1 MLPPTSSRVLAASM
15 AAVAILGTAVGTVL
29 AGGAPFNQLTF
40 NVLALPLPA
49 LGWLVAHRRPGNLY
63 GWLLLATADCLGV
76 GNLGVGLLVTADAG
90 WPVPLLVLAALMA
103 SVFAPFYGLSWVF
116 VPLFYPD
123 GRLPSRRWRVGG
135 WIAGAAIAVHWL
147 GVLLFP
153 DDASPLLPHNN
164 PLALTGP
171 AALVMAGLAGL
182 GQLVV
187 FGTAL
192 VVLGSLVAR
201 TRRASGPERRRLGW
215 MTAALAVTLGGFPI
229 AAFFLLTGSPA
240 AAWIPFMP
248 MLSALPAAIGVA
260 VFRHNLLDIR
270 VGVRGSRFFLVFDL
284 RPTVDELLSELAPD
298 LEEAEP
304 GELLGRLAEAVRTG
318 LDVRWAAVTLADGTR
333 VVAGEEKG
341 EPELTVPAGQGCIA
355 CGPRDGGLTRDDR
368 RLLRALAVPVGL
380 AIQSAG
386 LAARLVNAQEAERRR
401 IERNIHDGVQQE
413 IVALI
418 AGLELAR
425 ATGADTET
433 MTLLR
438 DQARQTLDDLR
449 ELAAGIHPSV
459 LSQGGLAEA
468 LEERCSRLP
477 VASKVRAD
485 PESRARRFPDEVE
498 GALYFTVSE
507 ALANAL
513 KHARASSVDVR
524 LTLSG
529 GRLGVTVSDD
539 GAGFDPGAVARRGLM
554 ALADRLAALGGG
566 LDVASAK
573 GEGTTV
579 RAWVPVHD

>member
-1 MLPPTSSRVLAASM
+1 MLSPTPTRVLAASM
-15 AAVAILGTAVGTVL
+15 AAVAILGIVAGTVL
-29 AGGAPFNQLTF
+29 EGSPPLAQLTF
-40 NVLALPLPA
+40 VALGLLLPA
-49 LGWLVAHRRPGNLY
+49 LGWLVAHRRPDNLY
-63 GWLLLATADCLGV
+63 GWLLLATADCLGL
-76 GNLGVGLLVTADAG
+76 GALGVGLLISADAG
-90 WPVPLLVLAALMA
+90 RPMPTLVLATLL
-103 SVFAPFYGLSWVF
+103 SSLFAPFYGISWVF
-116 VPLFYPD
+116 VPLFFPD
-123 GRLPSRRWRVGG
+123 GRLPSRRWRVVA
-135 WIAGAAIAVHWL
+135 WIAGVAIAAHWL

-153 DDASPLLPHNN
+153 EDVYVISPLGN
-164 PLALTGP
+164 PLGVTGP
-171 AALVMAGLAGL
+171 GALVVAGLAGL
-182 GQLVV
+182 GQLTV

-192 VVLGSLVAR
+192 TVLGSLVAR
-201 TRRASGPERRRLGW
+201 TCRASGPERRRLGW
-215 MTAALAVTLGGFPI
+215 MAAGLAVTLGGFLLGTFSI
-229 AAFFLLTGSPA
+229 VTESAATGVLVMPLLG
-240 AAWIPFMP
+240 
-248 MLSALPAAIGVA
+248 ALPAVIGVA

-284 RPTVDELLSELAPD
+284 RPTVDELLSELAPG

-304 GELLGRLAEAVRTG
+304 CELLGRLAEAVRTG

-333 VVAGEEKG
+333 VVAGEEEG
-341 EPELTVPAGQGCIA
+341 EPELTVPAGQGRIA

-380 AIQSAG
+380 AIQSTG

-413 IVALI
+413 VVALI

-425 ATGADTET
+425 ATGGDAET
-433 MTLLR
+433 LTLLR

-477 VASKVRAD
+477 VPSTVRAD
-485 PESRARRFPDEVE
+485 PEPRVRRFPDEVE

-507 ALANAL
+507 ALANTL
-513 KHARASSVDVR
+513 KHARASTVDVR

-529 GRLGVTVSDD
+529 GRLGVTVADD
-539 GAGFDPGAVARRGLM
+539 GEGFDPGTVTRRGLV

-573 GEGTTV
+573 GEGTRV

>member
-1 MLPPTSSRVLAASM
+1 MLPPTPTRVLAASM
-15 AAVAILGTAVGTVL
+15 AAVAILGIVAGTVL
-29 AGGAPFNQLTF
+29 EGGPPLAQLTF
-40 NVLALPLPA
+40 VALALPLPA
-49 LGWLVAHRRPGNLY
+49 LGWLVAHRRPDNLY
-63 GWLLLATADCLGV
+63 GWLLLATADCMGLGA
-76 GNLGVGLLVTADAG
+76 LGVGLLISADTG
-90 WPVPLLVLAALMA
+90 QPTPQLVLAAVL
-103 SVFAPFYGLSWVF
+103 SSLFAPFYGLSWVF
-116 VPLFYPD
+116 VPLFFPD
-123 GRLPSRRWRVGG
+123 GRLPSRRWRVAA
-135 WIAGAAIAVHWL
+135 WIAGAAIATHWL

-153 DDASPLLPHNN
+153 EDVYVISPLGN
-164 PLALTGP
+164 PLSVTGP
-171 AALVMAGLAGL
+171 GALVVAGLAGL
-182 GQLVV
+182 GQLTV

-192 VVLGSLVAR
+192 AVLVSLATR
-201 TRRASGPERRRLGW
+201 TRRASGPGRRRLGW
-215 MTAALAVTLGGFPI
+215 MTAGLAATLGGF
-229 AAFFLLTGSPA
+229 LLGTFSIVTEPA
-240 AAWIPFMP
+240 ATGVLVMP
-248 MLSALPAAIGVA
+248 LLGALPAAIGVA

-284 RPTVDELLSELAPD
+284 RPTVDELLSELAPG

-333 VVAGEEKG
+333 VVAGEEEG
-341 EPELTVPAGQGCIA
+341 EPELTVPAGQGHIA

-425 ATGADTET
+425 ATGGDAET

-477 VASKVRAD
+477 VPSTVRVD
-485 PESRARRFPDEVE
+485 PEPRVRRFPDEIE

-507 ALANAL
+507 ALANTL
-513 KHARASSVDVR
+513 KHARASAVDVR

-529 GRLGVTVSDD
+529 GRLGVTVADD
-539 GAGFDPGAVARRGLM
+539 GEGFDPGTVTRRGLV

-573 GEGTTV
+573 GEGTRV

>member
-1 MLPPTSSRVLAASM
+1 MLSPTPARVLAASM
-15 AAVAILGTAVGTVL
+15 AAVAILGVVAGTVL
-29 AGGAPFNQLTF
+29 EGGPPLAQLTF
-40 NVLALPLPA
+40 VALGLPLPA
-49 LGWLVAHRRPGNLY
+49 LGWFVAHRRPDNLY
-63 GWLLLATADCLGV
+63 GWLLLAAADCLGL
-76 GNLGVGLLVTADAG
+76 GALGVGLLLSADAG
-90 WPVPLLVLAALMA
+90 RPMPVLVLAVLL
-103 SVFAPFYGLSWVF
+103 SSLFAPFYGLSWVF
-116 VPLFYPD
+116 IPLFFPD
-123 GRLPSRRWRVGG
+123 GRLPSRRWRVAA
-135 WIAGAAIAVHWL
+135 WIAGVAIAAHWL

-153 DDASPLLPHNN
+153 EDVYVISPLGN
-164 PLALTGP
+164 PLGVTGP
-171 AALVMAGLAGL
+171 GALVVAGLAGL
-182 GQLVV
+182 GQLTV

-192 VVLGSLVAR
+192 VVLGSLAAR
-201 TRRASGPERRRLGW
+201 TLRASGSERRRLGW
-215 MTAALAVTLGGFPI
+215 MAAGLAVTLGGF
-229 AAFFLLTGSPA
+229 LLGTFS
-240 AAWIPFMP
+240 IVTE
-248 MLSALPAAIGVA
+248 SAAIGVLVMPLLGA
-260 VFRHNLLDIR
+260 LPAVIGVVVFRHNLLDIR

-284 RPTVDELLSELAPD
+284 RPTVDELLSELAPG

-304 GELLGRLAEAVRTG
+304 CELLGRLAEAVRTG

-333 VVAGEEKG
+333 VVAGEEEG
-341 EPELTVPAGQGCIA
+341 EPELTVPAGQGHIA
-355 CGPRDGGLTRDDR
+355 CGPRDGSLTRDDR

-425 ATGADTET
+425 ATGGDAET
-433 MTLLR
+433 LALLR

-477 VASKVRAD
+477 VPSTVRVD
-485 PESRARRFPDEVE
+485 PEPRVRRFPDEVE

-507 ALANAL
+507 ALANTL
-513 KHARASSVDVR
+513 KHAQASTVDVR

-529 GRLGVTVSDD
+529 GRLGVTIADD
-539 GAGFDPGAVARRGLM
+539 GEGFDPGTVTRRGLV